1 MPRILSFDTS
11 SEACSVYL
19 EDNGEHCAEFDMA
32 PRQHAQRLLPM
43 IKSVLESRK
52 LSPRELDAI
61 AFSRGPGSFTGLR
74 IAAGVAQGL
83 SYGSDCGVLAVSN
96 LEAIALSACE
106 NTTLNYIL
114 VVLDAR
120 MDEVYCGLFEITRD
134 LGGMSAVKLV
144 GEESVT
150 SPEKMRLHTDQAV
163 YAVGSG
169 LEFVE
174 RFPASVQKQITSR
187 DVAAVSMAEDIARV
201 ALRDFK
207 LGVSLLTAREV
218 RPSYIRD
225 TVAWKKLPGRE

>member
-11 SEACSVYL
+11 SEACSVCL
-19 EDNGEHCAEFDMA
+19 DDNGVRCVEFDMA

-52 LSPRELDAI
+52 LSPSDLDAI

-83 SYGSDCGVLAVSN
+83 SYGSGCGVLAISN
-96 LEAIALSACE
+96 LEAMALNACE
-106 NTTLNYIL
+106 KTTLNYIL
-114 VVLDAR
+114 IVLDAR
-120 MDEVYCGLFEITRD
+120 MDEVYYALFEITRD
-134 LGGMSAVKLV
+134 LDGTPAVKLV
-144 GEESVT
+144 GEESVAA
-150 SPEKMRLHTDQAV
+150 PENMLLHTDQAV

-174 RFPASVQKQITSR
+174 RFPATLQKQITSR
-187 DVAAVSMAEDIARV
+187 DAGVISMAQDIAQV

-207 LGVSLLTAREV
+207 LGVSLLSAREV